1 MARLEADPE
10 RERRAAR
17 RACGTCSHCC
27 TVLRVDELGKAA
39 GRDCV
44 HQRGERGCGIHATR
58 PTICRAYRCLWLQG
72 GLEEDERPDRTG
84 GVVDLET
91 TGVGLRLAIREVR
104 PDFPRPERVNVVAWP
119 LRVGALRR
127 LGVIDA
133 IRTRLGDLDAFDALA
148 QLDRVV
154 AELERS
160 EDRELRRAVT
170 GEGYRTLWTAPAR

>member
-1 MARLEADPE
+1 M
-10 RERRAAR
+10 
-17 RACGTCSHCC
+17 
-27 TVLRVDELGKAA
+27 
-39 GRDCV
+39 
-44 HQRGERGCGIHATR
+44 
-58 PTICRAYRCLWLQG
+58 
-72 GLEEDERPDRTG
+72 
-84 GVVDLET
+84 
-91 TGVGLRLAIREVR
+91 
-104 PDFPRPERVNVVAWP
+104 NVVAWP

>member
-1 MARLEADPE
+1 MDDSYQVDQDALRAAV
-10 RERRAAR
+10 RERDHLVFRFSTIPQR
-17 RACGTCSHCC
+17 
-27 TVLRVDELGKAA
+27 LFVDF
-39 GRDCV
+39 
-44 HQRGERGCGIHATR
+44 
-58 PTICRAYRCLWLQG
+58 
-72 GLEEDERPDRTG
+72 RT
-84 GVVDLET
+84 ET
-91 TGVGLRLAIREVR
+91 TSGSAGEPGVFSLPPAASIRERMTSIREVR